1 MLEDSCITFVCL
13 NRFLRRRAFAM
24 SLRVIGGLLMSSNS
38 FCMLYILAVHVDLPP
53 IMVVQGLYEDS

>member
-1 MLEDSCITFVCL
+1 
-13 NRFLRRRAFAM
+13 M